1 MEHLKN
7 CVVLDREE
15 TTYDKPV
22 YMPPS
27 VESVEYDR
35 ENMKKTMILK
45 NIKHV
50 YKDKSEGKM
59 TIKGYSHSVV
69 TREKHTVQ
77 LEEKELM
84 GLEKEDLL
92 NSIESEVSNLNL
104 DDFKTKESIM
114 KFGCDNGKSNGE
126 KRKRMVVLQK
136 HLQEKQKSLE
146 SDNLFKNVAGENKED
161 RLRKQE
167 GKKTMKRYERMHR
180 RVVYPRHR
188 ITTEEISNYQY

>member
-1 MEHLKN
+1 MDHLKN
-7 CVVLDREE
+7 CVILGREE
-15 TTYDKPV
+15 TIYDKPV
-22 YMPPS
+22 YMAPV

-35 ENMKKTMILK
+35 ENMKKTMIIK
-45 NIKHV
+45 NIKHI

-59 TIKGYSHSVV
+59 TIKEYSHSIV
-69 TREKHTVQ
+69 TREKYKVHMEQ
-77 LEEKELM
+77 SELM
-84 GLEKEDLL
+84 RLEKEDLV
-92 NSIESEVSNLNL
+92 NSIKEEISELNL
-104 DDFKTKESIM
+104 DDFKTKESIL
-114 KFGCDNGKSNGE
+114 KFGCENGKSNGE
-126 KRKRMVVLQK
+126 KRKRMVILQK

-146 SDNLFKNVAGENKED
+146 RENLLKNVAEENKED

>member
-1 MEHLKN
+1 MEHLKK
-7 CVVLDREE
+7 CVVLDRQE

-22 YMPPS
+22 YMSPS

-35 ENMKKTMILK
+35 ENMKKIMILK

-59 TIKGYSHSVV
+59 TIKEYSHSVI
-69 TREKHTVQ
+69 TREKHKLQ
-77 LEEKELM
+77 LEQSELM
-84 GLEKEDLL
+84 RLEKEDLL
-92 NSIESEVSNLNL
+92 NSIETEVSNLNL

-136 HLQEKQKSLE
+136 HLQEKQRSLE
-146 SDNLFKNVAGENKED
+146 MENLLKNVAGENKED

-167 GKKTMKRYERMHR
+167 GKKTMKRYERMNR

>member
-1 MEHLKN
+1 MDHLKD

-27 VESVEYDR
+27 VEGVEYDR

-59 TIKGYSHSVV
+59 TIKGYSHSII

-126 KRKRMVVLQK
+126 KRKRMVVLQE

-146 SDNLFKNVAGENKED
+146 SDNLLINISEENKED

-167 GKKTMKRYERMHR
+167 GKKTMKRYERTNG

-188 ITTEEISNYQY
+188 ITTEEISNY